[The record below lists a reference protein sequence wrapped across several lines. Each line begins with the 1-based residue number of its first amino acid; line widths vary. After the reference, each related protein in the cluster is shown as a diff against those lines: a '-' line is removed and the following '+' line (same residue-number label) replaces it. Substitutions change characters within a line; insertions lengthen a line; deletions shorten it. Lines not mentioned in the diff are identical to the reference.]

1 MRLKFGLEAFPTDLA
16 GVVAEAVRAE
26 EHGFDVL
33 ATGDHIRHP
42 RDPDVAILDG
52 WSVLANWAAHTQK
65 VRLAMLV
72 SNLIYRDPVLL
83 AKQAVAVD
91 QLSNGRLDLGIGTGV
106 YRTDNLMA
114 GVPEWSPGERV
125 GRLAEALE
133 IVDGLLRGAMT
144 EYEGRYYRFEQA
156 SVSPGPVQ
164 NPRPPLTV
172 GAEGPRTLR
181 LAARYADRW
190 MSFGGFASTPEEYED
205 SVEKRTRILEKH
217 CEEIGRDPDS
227 ITRSLFV
234 FHPLDPWRSK
244 GDFESIIERFSAMGF
259 AEFIFPSPG
268 SDEMVVFD
276 HVVTEIIPRYQ
287 TS

>member
-1 MRLKFGLEAFPTDLA
+1 MRLKFGLEGFPVDLA

-42 RDPDVAILDG
+42 RDPEVAILDG
-52 WSVLANWAAHTQK
+52 WSLLANWAAHTQT

-83 AKQAVAVD
+83 AKQAVAID

-106 YRTDNLMA
+106 YATDHLMA
-114 GVPEWSPGERV
+114 GIPEWSPGEKV

-144 EYEGRYYRFEQA
+144 EYDGRYYSFEQA
-156 SVSPGPVQ
+156 SVSPGPLQ

-181 LAARYADRW
+181 LAARYADR
-190 MSFGGFASTPEEYED
+190 
-205 SVEKRTRILEKH
+205 
-217 CEEIGRDPDS
+217 
-227 ITRSLFV
+227 
-234 FHPLDPWRSK
+234 
-244 GDFESIIERFSAMGF
+244 
-259 AEFIFPSPG
+259 
-268 SDEMVVFD
+268 
-276 HVVTEIIPRYQ
+276 
-287 TS
+287 

>member
-1 MRLKFGLEAFPTDLA
+1 MRLRFGLYAFPFDLA
-16 GVVAEAVRAE
+16 GVVAEAGRAE
-26 EHGFDVL
+26 ECGFDVL

-42 RDPDVAILDG
+42 RDPGVAILDG

-72 SNLIYRDPVLL
+72 SNLIYRNPVLL
-83 AKQAVAVD
+83 AKQAVAID

-106 YRTDNLMA
+106 YETDHLMA
-114 GVPEWSPGERV
+114 GVPEWSPGEKV
-125 GRLAEALE
+125 GRFGEALE
-133 IVDGLLRGAMT
+133 IVDALLRGAMT

-164 NPRPPLTV
+164 NPRPPLIV

-190 MSFGGFASTPEEYED
+190 MSFGGFASTPEEYEA
-205 SVEKRTRILEKH
+205 SIENRIKILDQH
-217 CEEIGRDPDS
+217 CQEIGRDPDS

-234 FHPLDPWRSK
+234 FRPLEPWRSRS
-244 GDFESIIERFSAMGF
+244 DFESIVKRFSAIGF
-259 AEFIFPSPG
+259 AEFILPSPG
-268 SDEMVVFD
+268 PDQLAVFD
-276 HVVTEIIPRYQ
+276 RVVTEIIPQYQ
-287 TS
+287 RG

>member
-1 MRLKFGLEAFPTDLA
+1 MRLRFGLEAFPIDL
-16 GVVAEAVRAE
+16 GEVVSEAVRAE
-26 EHGFDVL
+26 EYGFDVL

-42 RDPDVAILDG
+42 RDPGVALLDG

-91 QLSNGRLDLGIGTGV
+91 QLCNGRLDLGIGTGV
-106 YRTDNLMA
+106 YPTDHLMA
-114 GVPEWSPGERV
+114 GVPEWSPGEKV
-125 GRLAEALE
+125 GRLAEALA

-164 NPRPPLTV
+164 NPRPPLIV

-181 LAARYADRW
+181 LAALYADRW
-190 MSFGGFASTPEEYED
+190 MSFGRFASTPDEYEA
-205 SVEKRTRILEKH
+205 SVENRIRILNKH

-234 FHPLDPWRSK
+234 FRPLDPWRSR
-244 GDFESIIERFSAMGF
+244 GDFESIVERFSAMGF
-259 AEFIFPSPG
+259 TEFIFPTPG
-268 SDEMVVFD
+268 NNELAVFD
-276 HVVTEIIPRYQ
+276 RVVAEVIPQYQ
-287 TS
+287 MG